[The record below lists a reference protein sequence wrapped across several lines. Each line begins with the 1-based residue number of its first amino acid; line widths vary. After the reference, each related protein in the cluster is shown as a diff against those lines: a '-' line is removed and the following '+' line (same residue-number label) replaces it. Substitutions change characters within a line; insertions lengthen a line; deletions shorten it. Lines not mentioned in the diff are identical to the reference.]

1 MGIAK
6 DSIESLKLKA
16 KISDFVLS
24 STTGKIR
31 GNKGMA
37 LCPFHGE
44 KTASMSFTD
53 EENLFHCFGCKEG
66 GDIFKYVQLINSVE
80 FQESVEIVADKYA
93 FSLKYTDSKFESD
106 QKNLIKIMKTIS
118 DYFVENLNKTN
129 STKPKQYL
137 NSRKI
142 NENEIQ
148 KFKLGFAENDE
159 KVFYKFCNDNQ
170 IDKQILKSLGLLSE
184 KQNLLFRDR
193 IMFPITN
200 FRNEV
205 VAYGGRALND
215 YGPKYLNS
223 AESQIY
229 KKNRTLFF
237 TENFLKSVKNHNEII
252 IVEGYFDVLAFN
264 LLGYENVAS
273 PSGTALTI
281 QQLEQL
287 SKYSTNITL
296 AFDNDKAGVSATR
309 RILDLKK
316 STSRDLNLSCLL
328 LPSEYKDIGEFYEKG
343 KGNIASL
350 LNDKIDLIEFCIKT
364 LINKDE
370 DLDKRKVFSE
380 FKTLIKTLGPLDQ
393 DFAIEK
399 LSILINTPKD
409 LLMKELKYKQNQNIE
424 NEQNI
429 FESRKNSNNHMES
442 FQEIFI
448 SNLVKNNF
456 ENLETY
462 SELVYSNDE
471 FLKMI
476 QNLKKNSQNENS
488 EKYKNISFT
497 SDQLNE
503 AITRLYIHF
512 FEVKIDTLITQLEES
527 NDANIFTEIET
538 IKKKIEKFQNTL

>member
-237 TENFLKSVKNHNEII
+237 TENFLKSVKNNNEII

-264 LLGYENVAS
+264 LLGYSNVAS

-316 STSRDLNLSCLL
+316 STSRDLNLTCLL

-409 LLMKELKYKQNQNIE
+409 LLMKELKYKQNIE

-476 QNLKKNSQNENS
+476 QNLKKNSQNDNS
-488 EKYKNISFT
+488 EKYKNISFN

-512 FEVKIDTLITQLEES
+512 FEIKIDTLIAQLEES
-527 NDANIFTEIET
+527 NDIKIFTEIET
-538 IKKKIEKFQNTL
+538 LKKKIENFQNTL

>member
-237 TENFLKSVKNHNEII
+237 TENFLKSVKNNNEII

-264 LLGYENVAS
+264 LLGYSNVAS

-343 KGNIASL
+343 KGNIDSL
-350 LNDKIDLIEFCIKT
+350 LNNKIDLIEFCINT

-409 LLMKELKYKQNQNIE
+409 LLMRELKYKQNIE

-512 FEVKIDTLITQLEES
+512 FEIKIDTLIAQLEES
-527 NDANIFTEIET
+527 NDIKIFTEIET
-538 IKKKIEKFQNTL
+538 LKKKIENFQNTL

>member
-80 FQESVEIVADKYA
+80 FQESVEIVADKYT

-118 DYFVENLNKTN
+118 DYFIENLDKTN

-237 TENFLKSVKNHNEII
+237 TENFLKSVKNNNEII

-264 LLGYENVAS
+264 LLGYSNVAS

-316 STSRDLNLSCLL
+316 STSRDLNLTCLL

-350 LNDKIDLIEFCIKT
+350 LNNKIDLIEFCINT

-409 LLMKELKYKQNQNIE
+409 LLMKELKYKQNQNLE

-429 FESRKNSNNHMES
+429 FEIRKNSNNHMDS

-476 QNLKKNSQNENS
+476 QNLKKNSQHENS

>member
-118 DYFVENLNKTN
+118 DYFIENLNKTN
-129 STKPKQYL
+129 SIKPKQYL

-148 KFKLGFAENDE
+148 KFKLGFAEYDE

-237 TENFLKSVKNHNEII
+237 TENFLKSVKNNNEII

-264 LLGYENVAS
+264 LLGYSNVAS

-316 STSRDLNLSCLL
+316 STSRDLNLTCLL

-343 KGNIASL
+343 KGNIDSL
-350 LNDKIDLIEFCIKT
+350 LNNKIDLIEFCINT
-364 LINKDE
+364 LIIKDE

-409 LLMKELKYKQNQNIE
+409 LLMRELKYKQNIE

-512 FEVKIDTLITQLEES
+512 FEIKIDTLIAQLEES
-527 NDANIFTEIET
+527 NDIKIFTEIET
-538 IKKKIEKFQNTL
+538 LKKKIENFQNTL

>member
-118 DYFVENLNKTN
+118 DYFIENLNKTN

-237 TENFLKSVKNHNEII
+237 TENFLKSVKNNNEII

-264 LLGYENVAS
+264 LLGYSNVAS

-350 LNDKIDLIEFCIKT
+350 LNNKIDLIEFCINT

-409 LLMKELKYKQNQNIE
+409 LLMKELKYKQNIE

-512 FEVKIDTLITQLEES
+512 FEIKIDTLIAQLEES
-527 NDANIFTEIET
+527 NDIKIFTEIET
-538 IKKKIEKFQNTL
+538 LKKKIENFQNTL

>member
-118 DYFVENLNKTN
+118 EYFVENLNKTN

-237 TENFLKSVKNHNEII
+237 TENFLKSVKNNNEII

-264 LLGYENVAS
+264 LLGYSNVAS

-316 STSRDLNLSCLL
+316 STSRDLNLTCLL

-350 LNDKIDLIEFCIKT
+350 LNNKIDLIEFCINT

-409 LLMKELKYKQNQNIE
+409 LLMRELKYKQNIE

-488 EKYKNISFT
+488 EKYNNISFN

-512 FEVKIDTLITQLEES
+512 FEIKIDTLITQLEES

>member
-1 MGIAK
+1 
-6 DSIESLKLKA
+6 
-16 KISDFVLS
+16 
-24 STTGKIR
+24 
-31 GNKGMA
+31 
-37 LCPFHGE
+37 
-44 KTASMSFTD
+44 
-53 EENLFHCFGCKEG
+53 
-66 GDIFKYVQLINSVE
+66 
-80 FQESVEIVADKYA
+80 
-93 FSLKYTDSKFESD
+93 
-106 QKNLIKIMKTIS
+106 
-118 DYFVENLNKTN
+118 
-129 STKPKQYL
+129 
-137 NSRKI
+137 
-142 NENEIQ
+142 
-148 KFKLGFAENDE
+148 
-159 KVFYKFCNDNQ
+159 
-170 IDKQILKSLGLLSE
+170 
-184 KQNLLFRDR
+184 
-193 IMFPITN
+193 MFPITN

-237 TENFLKSVKNHNEII
+237 TENFLKSVKNNNEII

-264 LLGYENVAS
+264 LLGYSNVAS

-316 STSRDLNLSCLL
+316 STSRDLNLTCLL

-350 LNDKIDLIEFCIKT
+350 LNNKIDLIEFCINT

-409 LLMKELKYKQNQNIE
+409 LLMKELKYKQNIE

-512 FEVKIDTLITQLEES
+512 FEIKIDTLIAKLEES
-527 NDANIFTEIET
+527 NDINIFTEIEN

>member
-118 DYFVENLNKTN
+118 DYFIENLNKTN

-237 TENFLKSVKNHNEII
+237 TENFLKSVKNNNEII

-264 LLGYENVAS
+264 LLGYSNVAS

-316 STSRDLNLSCLL
+316 STSRDLNLTCLL

-350 LNDKIDLIEFCIKT
+350 LNDKIDLIEFCINT

-409 LLMKELKYKQNQNIE
+409 LLMKELKYKQNIE

-476 QNLKKNSQNENS
+476 QNLKKNSQNDNS
-488 EKYKNISFT
+488 EKYKNISFN

-512 FEVKIDTLITQLEES
+512 FEIKIDTLIAQLEES
-527 NDANIFTEIET
+527 NDVNIFTEIET

>member
-118 DYFVENLNKTN
+118 DYFIENLNKTN

-237 TENFLKSVKNHNEII
+237 TENFLKSVKNNNEII

-264 LLGYENVAS
+264 LLGYSNVAS

-316 STSRDLNLSCLL
+316 STSRDLNLTCLL
-328 LPSEYKDIGEFYEKG
+328 LPGEYKDIGEFYEKG
-343 KGNIASL
+343 KGNIDSL
-350 LNDKIDLIEFCIKT
+350 LNNKIDLIEFCINT

-409 LLMKELKYKQNQNIE
+409 LLMKELKYKQNIE

-476 QNLKKNSQNENS
+476 QNLKKNSQHENS

-512 FEVKIDTLITQLEES
+512 FEIKIDTLIAQLEES
-527 NDANIFTEIET
+527 NDINIFTEIET

>member
-118 DYFVENLNKTN
+118 DYFIENLNKTN

-237 TENFLKSVKNHNEII
+237 TDNFLKSVKNNNEII

-264 LLGYENVAS
+264 LLGYSNVAS

-296 AFDNDKAGVSATR
+296 AFDNDKAGVSATL

-316 STSRDLNLSCLL
+316 STSRDLNLTCLV

-350 LNDKIDLIEFCIKT
+350 LNDKIDLIEFCINT

-409 LLMKELKYKQNQNIE
+409 LLMKELKYKQNIE
-424 NEQNI
+424 KEQNI

-488 EKYKNISFT
+488 EKYNNISFT

-512 FEVKIDTLITQLEES
+512 FEIKIDTLIAQLEES
-527 NDANIFTEIET
+527 NDINIFTEIET
-538 IKKKIEKFQNTL
+538 LKKKIENFQNTL

>member
-118 DYFVENLNKTN
+118 DYFIENLNKTN

-237 TENFLKSVKNHNEII
+237 TENFLKSVKNNNEII

-264 LLGYENVAS
+264 LLGYSNVAS

-316 STSRDLNLSCLL
+316 STSRDLNLTCLL

-350 LNDKIDLIEFCIKT
+350 LNDKIDLIEFCINT

-409 LLMKELKYKQNQNIE
+409 LLMKELKYKQNIE
-424 NEQNI
+424 NDQNI
-429 FESRKNSNNHMES
+429 FESKKNSNNHMES

-488 EKYKNISFT
+488 EKYNNISFS

-512 FEVKIDTLITQLEES
+512 FEIKIDTLIAQLEES
-527 NDANIFTEIET
+527 NDINIFTEIET

>member
-80 FQESVEIVADKYA
+80 FQESVEIVADKYV
-93 FSLKYTDSKFESD
+93 FTLKYTDSKFESD
-106 QKNLIKIMKTIS
+106 QKNLIKIMKIIS
-118 DYFVENLNKTN
+118 DYFIENLIKTN

-148 KFKLGFAENDE
+148 KFKLGFAEYDE

-316 STSRDLNLSCLL
+316 STSRDLNLTCLL
-328 LPSEYKDIGEFYEKG
+328 LPSEYKDIGEYYEKG
-343 KGNIASL
+343 KGNIDSL
-350 LNDKIDLIEFCIKT
+350 HNGKVDLIEFCINT

-409 LLMKELKYKQNQNIE
+409 LLMKELKYKQNIE

-429 FESRKNSNNHMES
+429 FENRKNSNNHMES

-471 FLKMI
+471 FFKMI
-476 QNLKKNSQNENS
+476 ENLKKNSHNENS

-512 FEVKIDTLITQLEES
+512 FEIKIDTLIAQLEES
-527 NDANIFTEIET
+527 NDINIFTEIET

>member
-106 QKNLIKIMKTIS
+106 QKNLIKIMKIIS
-118 DYFVENLNKTN
+118 DYFSENLIKTN

-148 KFKLGFAENDE
+148 KFKLGFAEYDD

-205 VAYGGRALND
+205 VAYGGRALNE

-316 STSRDLNLSCLL
+316 STSRDLNLTCLL
-328 LPSEYKDIGEFYEKG
+328 LPSEYKDIGEYYEKG
-343 KGNIASL
+343 KGDIYSL
-350 LNDKIDLIEFCIKT
+350 LNGKVDLIEFCINT

-399 LSILINTPKD
+399 LSILINTPRD
-409 LLMKELKYKQNQNIE
+409 LLMKELKYKQNIE

-429 FESRKNSNNHMES
+429 FENRKNSNNHMES

-456 ENLETY
+456 ENIEAY

-471 FLKMI
+471 FFKMI
-476 QNLKKNSQNENS
+476 ENLKKNSHNENS

-512 FEVKIDTLITQLEES
+512 FEIKIDTLIAQLEES
-527 NDANIFTEIET
+527 NDINIFTEIET

>member
-237 TENFLKSVKNHNEII
+237 TENFLKSVKNNNEII

-264 LLGYENVAS
+264 LLGYSNVAS

-316 STSRDLNLSCLL
+316 STSRDLNLTCLL

-350 LNDKIDLIEFCIKT
+350 LNNKIDLIEFCINT

-409 LLMKELKYKQNQNIE
+409 LLMKELKYKQNIE

-476 QNLKKNSQNENS
+476 QNLKKNSQHENS

-512 FEVKIDTLITQLEES
+512 FEIKIDTLIAQLEES
-527 NDANIFTEIET
+527 NDINIFTEIET

>member
-118 DYFVENLNKTN
+118 NYFVENLNKTN

-237 TENFLKSVKNHNEII
+237 TENFLKSVKNNNEII

-264 LLGYENVAS
+264 LLGYSNVAS

-316 STSRDLNLSCLL
+316 STSRDLNLTCLL

-343 KGNIASL
+343 KGNIDSL
-350 LNDKIDLIEFCIKT
+350 LNDKIDLIEFCINT

-456 ENLETY
+456 ENLDTY

-476 QNLKKNSQNENS
+476 QNLKKNSQHENS

-512 FEVKIDTLITQLEES
+512 FEIKIDTLIAQLEES
-527 NDANIFTEIET
+527 NDINIFTEIET

>member
-118 DYFVENLNKTN
+118 NYFVENLNKTN

-237 TENFLKSVKNHNEII
+237 TENFLKSVKNNNEII

-264 LLGYENVAS
+264 LLGYSNVAS

-316 STSRDLNLSCLL
+316 STSRDLNLTCLL

-350 LNDKIDLIEFCIKT
+350 LNDKIDLIEFCINT

-409 LLMKELKYKQNQNIE
+409 LLMKELKYKQNIE

-476 QNLKKNSQNENS
+476 QNLKKNSQHEDS

-512 FEVKIDTLITQLEES
+512 FEIKIDTLIAQLEES
-527 NDANIFTEIET
+527 NDINIFTEIET

>member
-118 DYFVENLNKTN
+118 DYFIENLNKTN

-142 NENEIQ
+142 NENDIQ

-237 TENFLKSVKNHNEII
+237 TENFLKSVKNNNEII

-264 LLGYENVAS
+264 LLGYSNVAS

-296 AFDNDKAGVSATR
+296 AFDNDKAGVSATK

-316 STSRDLNLSCLL
+316 STSRDLNLTCLV

-350 LNDKIDLIEFCIKT
+350 LNDKIDLIEFCINT

-409 LLMKELKYKQNQNIE
+409 LLMKELKYKQNIE

-429 FESRKNSNNHMES
+429 FESRKKSNNHMES

-512 FEVKIDTLITQLEES
+512 FEIKIDTLIAQLEES
-527 NDANIFTEIET
+527 NDINIFTEIET

>member
-118 DYFVENLNKTN
+118 DYFIENLNKTN

-237 TENFLKSVKNHNEII
+237 TENFLKSVKNNNEII

-264 LLGYENVAS
+264 LLGYSNVAS

-316 STSRDLNLSCLL
+316 STSRDLNLTCLL

-350 LNDKIDLIEFCIKT
+350 LNNKIDLIEFCINT

-409 LLMKELKYKQNQNIE
+409 LLMKELKYKQNIE

-512 FEVKIDTLITQLEES
+512 FEIKIDTLITQLEES

>member
-118 DYFVENLNKTN
+118 NYFVENLNKTN

-237 TENFLKSVKNHNEII
+237 TENFLKSVKNNNEII

-264 LLGYENVAS
+264 LLGYSNVAS

-316 STSRDLNLSCLL
+316 STSRDLNLTCLL

-350 LNDKIDLIEFCIKT
+350 LNDKIDLIEFCINT

-409 LLMKELKYKQNQNIE
+409 LLMKELKYKQNIE

-462 SELVYSNDE
+462 SELVNSNDE
-471 FLKMI
+471 FLKLI
-476 QNLKKNSQNENS
+476 ENLKKNSENKNS
-488 EKYKNISFT
+488 ERYKNISFT

-512 FEVKIDTLITQLEES
+512 FEIKIDTLIAQLEES
-527 NDANIFTEIET
+527 NDINIFTEIET

>member
-118 DYFVENLNKTN
+118 DYFIENLNKTN

-148 KFKLGFAENDE
+148 KFKLGFAEYDD
-159 KVFYKFCNDNQ
+159 KVFYKFCNNNQ

-316 STSRDLNLSCLL
+316 LTSRDLNLTCLL
-328 LPSEYKDIGEFYEKG
+328 LPSEYKDIGEYYEKG
-343 KGNIASL
+343 KGNIVSL
-350 LNDKIDLIEFCIKT
+350 LNDKIDLIEFCINT
-364 LINKDE
+364 LINNDE

-399 LSILINTPKD
+399 LSILINTPRD
-409 LLMKELKYKQNQNIE
+409 LLMKELKYKQNIE

-429 FESRKNSNNHMES
+429 FENRKNSNNHMES

-456 ENLETY
+456 ENIETY

-471 FLKMI
+471 FFKMI
-476 QNLKKNSQNENS
+476 ENLKKNSHNENS
-488 EKYKNISFT
+488 QKYKNISFT

-512 FEVKIDTLITQLEES
+512 FEIKIDTLIAQLEES
-527 NDANIFTEIET
+527 NDINIFTEIET

>member
-118 DYFVENLNKTN
+118 DYFIENLNKTN

-159 KVFYKFCNDNQ
+159 KVFYKFCNDNE

-237 TENFLKSVKNHNEII
+237 TDNFLKSVKNNNEII

-264 LLGYENVAS
+264 LLGYSNVAS

-296 AFDNDKAGVSATR
+296 AFDNDKAGVSATL

-316 STSRDLNLSCLL
+316 STSRDLNLTCLV

-350 LNDKIDLIEFCIKT
+350 LNDKIDLIEFCINT

-409 LLMKELKYKQNQNIE
+409 LLMKELKYKQNIE

-488 EKYKNISFT
+488 EKYNNISFN

-512 FEVKIDTLITQLEES
+512 FEIKIETLIAQLEES
-527 NDANIFTEIET
+527 NDIKIFTEIET
-538 IKKKIEKFQNTL
+538 LKKKIENFQNTL

>member
-237 TENFLKSVKNHNEII
+237 TENFLKSVKNNNEII

-264 LLGYENVAS
+264 LLGYSNVAS

-316 STSRDLNLSCLL
+316 STSRDLNLTCLL

-343 KGNIASL
+343 KGNIDSL
-350 LNDKIDLIEFCIKT
+350 LNDKIDLIEFCINT

-409 LLMKELKYKQNQNIE
+409 LLMRELKYKQNIE

-512 FEVKIDTLITQLEES
+512 FEIKIDTLIAQLEES
-527 NDANIFTEIET
+527 NDINIFTEIET

>member
-24 STTGKIR
+24 STTGKVR

-118 DYFVENLNKTN
+118 DYFIENLNKTT
-129 STKPKQYL
+129 STKPMQYL

-148 KFKLGFAENDE
+148 KFNLGYAENDE

-170 IDKQILKSLGLLSE
+170 IDKQTLKSLGLLSE

-205 VAYGGRALND
+205 VAYGGRALSD

-237 TENFLKSVKNHNEII
+237 TENFLKSVKNNNEII

-264 LLGYENVAS
+264 LLGYSNVAS
-273 PSGTALTI
+273 PSGTALTT

-296 AFDNDKAGVSATR
+296 SFDNDKAGVSATR

-316 STSRDLNLSCLL
+316 STSRDLNLTCLL
-328 LPSEYKDIGEFYEKG
+328 LPNEYKDIGEYFEKG
-343 KGNIASL
+343 EGNIEL
-350 LNDKIDLIEFCIKT
+350 LFNDKIDLIEFCIRT
-364 LINKDE
+364 LVNKDE

-409 LLMKELKYKQNQNIE
+409 LLIKELKHKQNIE
-424 NEQNI
+424 NEQNVI
-429 FESRKNSNNHMES
+429 EDKNNSNNHMES

-448 SNLVKNNF
+448 SNLVKNEF

-462 SELVYSNDE
+462 RELVNSNVE
-471 FLKMI
+471 FSKMI
-476 QNLKKNSQNENS
+476 DNLKNNSQHENF

-497 SDQLNE
+497 GDQLDE
-503 AITRLYIHF
+503 AVTRLYIHF
-512 FEVKIDTLITQLEES
+512 FEIKIDTLIAQLEES
-527 NDANIFTEIET
+527 NDINIFTEIET

>member
-118 DYFVENLNKTN
+118 NYFVENLNKTN

-237 TENFLKSVKNHNEII
+237 TENFLKSVKNNNEII

-264 LLGYENVAS
+264 LLGYSNVAS

-316 STSRDLNLSCLL
+316 STSRDLNLTCLL
-328 LPSEYKDIGEFYEKG
+328 LPSEYKDIGEYYEKG
-343 KGNIASL
+343 KGNIDSL
-350 LNDKIDLIEFCIKT
+350 LNGKVDLIEFCINT

-409 LLMKELKYKQNQNIE
+409 LLMKELKYKQNIE

>member
-118 DYFVENLNKTN
+118 EYFVENLNKTN

-237 TENFLKSVKNHNEII
+237 TDNFLKSVKNNNEII

-264 LLGYENVAS
+264 LLGYSNVAS

-296 AFDNDKAGVSATR
+296 AFDNDKAGVSATL

-316 STSRDLNLSCLL
+316 STSRDLNLTCLV

-350 LNDKIDLIEFCIKT
+350 LNDKIDLIEFCINT

-370 DLDKRKVFSE
+370 DLDKRRVFSE

-409 LLMKELKYKQNQNIE
+409 LLMKELKYKQNIE

-476 QNLKKNSQNENS
+476 QNLKKNSQHENS
-488 EKYKNISFT
+488 EKYKNISFP

-512 FEVKIDTLITQLEES
+512 FEIKIDTLIAQLEES
-527 NDANIFTEIET
+527 NDIKIFTEIET
-538 IKKKIEKFQNTL
+538 LKKKIENFQNTL

>member
-118 DYFVENLNKTN
+118 DYFIENLNKTN

-237 TENFLKSVKNHNEII
+237 TENFLKSVKNNNEII

-264 LLGYENVAS
+264 LLGYSNVAS

-316 STSRDLNLSCLL
+316 STSRDLNLTCLL

-350 LNDKIDLIEFCIKT
+350 LNNKIDLIEFCINT

-409 LLMKELKYKQNQNIE
+409 LLMKELKYKQNIE

-512 FEVKIDTLITQLEES
+512 FEIKIDTLIAKLEES
-527 NDANIFTEIET
+527 NDINIFTEIEN

>member
-118 DYFVENLNKTN
+118 DYFIENLNKTN

-205 VAYGGRALND
+205 VAYGGRALNG

-237 TENFLKSVKNHNEII
+237 TENFLKSVKNNNEII

-264 LLGYENVAS
+264 LLGYSNVAS

-316 STSRDLNLSCLL
+316 STSRDLNLTCLL
-328 LPSEYKDIGEFYEKG
+328 LPSEYKDIGEYYEKG
-343 KGNIASL
+343 KGNIVSL
-350 LNDKIDLIEFCIKT
+350 LNDKIDLIEFCINT
-364 LINKDE
+364 LINNDE

-409 LLMKELKYKQNQNIE
+409 LLMKELKYKQNIE
-424 NEQNI
+424 NDQNI
-429 FESRKNSNNHMES
+429 FESKKNSNNHMES

-476 QNLKKNSQNENS
+476 QYLKKNSQHENS

-512 FEVKIDTLITQLEES
+512 FEIKIDTLIAQLEES
-527 NDANIFTEIET
+527 NDINIFTEIET

>member
-118 DYFVENLNKTN
+118 DYFIENLNKTN

-237 TENFLKSVKNHNEII
+237 TENFLKSVKNNNEII

-264 LLGYENVAS
+264 LLGYSNVAS

-316 STSRDLNLSCLL
+316 STSRDLNLTCLL

-350 LNDKIDLIEFCIKT
+350 LNDKIDLIEFCINT

-409 LLMKELKYKQNQNIE
+409 LLMKELKYKQNIE

-512 FEVKIDTLITQLEES
+512 FEIKIDTLIAQLEES
-527 NDANIFTEIET
+527 NDIKIFTEIET
-538 IKKKIEKFQNTL
+538 LKKKIENFQNTL

>member
-118 DYFVENLNKTN
+118 DYFIENLNKTN

-237 TENFLKSVKNHNEII
+237 TDNFLKSVKNNNEII

-264 LLGYENVAS
+264 LLGYSNVAS

-316 STSRDLNLSCLL
+316 STSRDLNLTCLL
-328 LPSEYKDIGEFYEKG
+328 LPSEYKDIGEYYEKG
-343 KGNIASL
+343 KGNIDSL
-350 LNDKIDLIEFCIKT
+350 LNGKVDLIEFCINT

-409 LLMKELKYKQNQNIE
+409 LLMKELKYKQNIE

-512 FEVKIDTLITQLEES
+512 FEIKIDTLIAQLEES
-527 NDANIFTEIET
+527 NDINIFTEIET

>member
-6 DSIESLKLKA
+6 DSIESLKVKA

-118 DYFVENLNKTN
+118 NYFVENLNKTN

-237 TENFLKSVKNHNEII
+237 TENFLKSVKNNNEII

-264 LLGYENVAS
+264 LLGYSNVAS

-316 STSRDLNLSCLL
+316 STSRDLNLTCLL

-350 LNDKIDLIEFCIKT
+350 LNNKIDLIEFCINT

-409 LLMKELKYKQNQNIE
+409 LLMKELKYKQNIE

-512 FEVKIDTLITQLEES
+512 FEIKIDTLIAQLEES
-527 NDANIFTEIET
+527 NDIKIFTEIET
-538 IKKKIEKFQNTL
+538 LKKKIENFQNTL

>member
-118 DYFVENLNKTN
+118 GYFIENLNKTN

-237 TENFLKSVKNHNEII
+237 TENFLKSVKNNNEII

-264 LLGYENVAS
+264 LLGYSNVAS

-316 STSRDLNLSCLL
+316 STSRDLNLTCLL
-328 LPSEYKDIGEFYEKG
+328 LPTEYKDIGEFYEKG

-350 LNDKIDLIEFCIKT
+350 LNDKIDLIEFCINT

-409 LLMKELKYKQNQNIE
+409 LLMKELKYKQNIE

-527 NDANIFTEIET
+527 NDVNIFTEIET

>member
-118 DYFVENLNKTN
+118 DYFIENLNKTN

-159 KVFYKFCNDNQ
+159 KVFYKFCNDNE

-237 TENFLKSVKNHNEII
+237 TDNFLKSVKNNNEII

-264 LLGYENVAS
+264 LLGYSNVAS

-296 AFDNDKAGVSATR
+296 AFDNDKAGVSATL

-316 STSRDLNLSCLL
+316 STSRDLNLTCLV

-350 LNDKIDLIEFCIKT
+350 LNDKIDLIEFCINT

-409 LLMKELKYKQNQNIE
+409 LLMKELKYKQNIE

-488 EKYKNISFT
+488 EKYNNISFT

-512 FEVKIDTLITQLEES
+512 FEIKIDTLIAQLEES
-527 NDANIFTEIET
+527 NDINIFTEIET
-538 IKKKIEKFQNTL
+538 LKKKIENFQNTL

>member
-118 DYFVENLNKTN
+118 NYFVENLNKTN

-142 NENEIQ
+142 SENEIQ

-237 TENFLKSVKNHNEII
+237 TENFLKSVKNNNEII

-264 LLGYENVAS
+264 LLGYSNVAS

-316 STSRDLNLSCLL
+316 STSRDLNLTCLL

-350 LNDKIDLIEFCIKT
+350 LNTKIDLIEFCINT

-409 LLMKELKYKQNQNIE
+409 LLMRELKYKQNIE

-476 QNLKKNSQNENS
+476 QNLKKNSQHENS

-527 NDANIFTEIET
+527 NDPNIFTEIET

>member
-118 DYFVENLNKTN
+118 NYFVENLNKTN
-129 STKPKQYL
+129 SIKPKQYL

-142 NENEIQ
+142 SENEIQ

-237 TENFLKSVKNHNEII
+237 TENFLKSVKNNNEII

-264 LLGYENVAS
+264 LLGYSNVAS

-316 STSRDLNLSCLL
+316 STSRDLNLTCLL

-350 LNDKIDLIEFCIKT
+350 LNNKIDLIEFCINT

-409 LLMKELKYKQNQNIE
+409 LLMRELKYKQNIE

-476 QNLKKNSQNENS
+476 QNLKKNSQHENS

>member
-118 DYFVENLNKTN
+118 DYFIENLNKTN

-237 TENFLKSVKNHNEII
+237 TENFLKSVKNNNEII

-264 LLGYENVAS
+264 LLGYSNVAS

-316 STSRDLNLSCLL
+316 STSRDLNLTCLL

-343 KGNIASL
+343 KGNIDSL
-350 LNDKIDLIEFCIKT
+350 LNDKIDLIEFCINT

-512 FEVKIDTLITQLEES
+512 FEIKIDTLIAQLEES
-527 NDANIFTEIET
+527 NDINIFTEIET
-538 IKKKIEKFQNTL
+538 IKKKIENFQNTL